1 MGVNIVRNLNLN
13 YLGVAIKT
21 LVRKN
26 PDYKEK
32 GTVEK
37 VGDLDIY
44 SVGQGPKCII
54 WNYDIFGFDSGRS
67 RQMCDLVADAG
78 YLVIMPDYYRGT
90 WCNPMTDGDKL
101 PAFAKEKTV
110 WNNLKNDWEQKI
122 QPLAEKKGAQ
132 YYGTVGTCWGSYMV
146 LRLCENVDF
155 KAGVSFH
162 PSHSPISGLLGESE
176 EEILKNVKCPQIF
189 MPAEGDHENTYPG
202 GLGKK
207 VLGDSLEIVTFP
219 DMKHGWTTR
228 RDMSDPKVDRD
239 VKKALNLALGFFTK
253 YMK

>member
-1 MGVNIVRNLNLN
+1 
-13 YLGVAIKT
+13 
-21 LVRKN
+21 
-26 PDYKEK
+26 
-32 GTVEK
+32 
-37 VGDLDIY
+37 
-44 SVGQGPKCII
+44 
-54 WNYDIFGFDSGRS
+54 
-67 RQMCDLVADAG
+67 
-78 YLVIMPDYYRGT
+78 
-90 WCNPMTDGDKL
+90 
-101 PAFAKEKTV
+101 
-110 WNNLKNDWEQKI
+110 
-122 QPLAEKKGAQ
+122 
-132 YYGTVGTCWGSYMV
+132 MV

-202 GLGKK
+202 GLGRKLFINNSSKIIMSSFLKIYKFIGKK

-228 RDMSDPKVDRD
+228 GDMSDPKVDRD
-239 VKKALNLALGFFTK
+239 VKKALNLALSFFTK

>member
-1 MGVNIVRNLNLN
+1 MG
-13 YLGVAIKT
+13 GVAIKT
-21 LVRKN
+21 LVRKNHIMSCCPKAAWGELKN

-67 RQMCDLVADAG
+67 RQMCDLLADAG

-90 WCNPMTDGDKL
+90 WVNPITDADKL

-110 WNNLKNDWEQKI
+110 WKNLKNDLE
-122 QPLAEKKGAQ
+122 
-132 YYGTVGTCWGSYMV
+132 
-146 LRLCENVDF
+146 
-155 KAGVSFH
+155 
-162 PSHSPISGLLGESE
+162 ESE

-189 MPAEGDHENTYPG
+189 MPADGDHENTYPG

-207 VLGDSLEIVTFP
+207 VLGDALEIVTFP

-228 RDMSDPKVDRD
+228 GDMSDPKVDRD
-239 VKKALNLALGFFTK
+239 VKKALNLALGFFYK
-253 YMK
+253 IYEMSRNK